1 MKQALSWTTGVPL
14 WITKCCFYSL
24 PSQGSFPGLRM
35 LRNEQVQRGRVF
47 VDTVGKFLIIVQL
60 FGCWCGCSRELQPLF
75 GVKVN
80 CEWSEKQLPTGL
92 LTFGG
97 VVGPQ
102 KFPNG
107 YISAVQFNCFRS
119 SVRMAEEIFGI
130 WTIEKSYRM
139 SIREMF
145 FAPVM
150 NFAEV
155 LDYHV
160 GWGRGTGGVVSG
172 AVILGRSWIA
182 WTISFQELVE
192 DIKRTK
198 KLYLGVGDVMIEAP
212 LLRRRQQE
220 QRLWRVGIGTP
231 LSKLHP
237 ARHGVSSCS

>member
-1 MKQALSWTTGVPL
+1 
-14 WITKCCFYSL
+14 
-24 PSQGSFPGLRM
+24 M

-60 FGCWCGCSRELQPLF
+60 FGCLCGCSRELQPLF

-80 CEWSEKQLPTGL
+80 CEWSEKQSLTGL

-107 YISAVQFNCFRS
+107 YISTVQFNCCRS
-119 SVRMAEEIFGI
+119 SVRMAEDI
-130 WTIEKSYRM
+130 WTIEESYRM

-155 LDYHV
+155 LGYHV
-160 GWGRGTGGVVSG
+160 GWGRGTGVVVSG

-182 WTISFQELVE
+182 LTKSFQESVE
-192 DIKRTK
+192 EVKRSK
-198 KLYLGVGDVMIEAP
+198 KLYLGVGDVVIED
-212 LLRRRQQE
+212 LLPRRQQE

-231 LSKLHP
+231 WSKLHP
-237 ARHGVSSCS
+237 ARHGVSTCS